1 MANQKELAKLAGVSA
16 GTVSNV
22 ISGSKGVSDKAR
34 RKVLE
39 AIRKLNYRPNLIA
52 RSLKTNRTNT
62 LGIIV
67 PTITVSFFPKIIRGA
82 ESMARKHGYSLIVL
96 ESFGDE
102 AREQE
107 LISLLDAQR
116 VDGLLLV
123 LATGLWRKKSDY
135 AEHQL
140 GFPIVCVDRVPTGL
154 KVDSVGVDGR
164 AAAEIGV
171 AHLLH
176 MGHRTIATIVGP
188 LSLPSERERLEGY
201 QQALEKRGI
210 KPKNSLIREIRD
222 GSAEVQQASLDCFLR
237 SKERPSALFTSNGVI
252 ALEALRGLYEAGMRT
267 PDDFAF
273 VTIDD
278 IAPAEFFE
286 PAITCVVQ
294 PAIEIGQLAAELL
307 VERITKG
314 DAQGKHRKILLP
326 PKLVVR
332 ASSISKLASN

>member
-1 MANQKELAKLAGVSA
+1 MANQKEVAKLAGVAA

-96 ESFGDE
+96 ESFGEE
-102 AREQE
+102 AREEE
-107 LISLLDAQR
+107 LISLLEAQR

-123 LATGLWRKKSDY
+123 LATGTWRKKSDY
-135 AEHQL
+135 SEHRPC
-140 GFPIVCVDRVPTGL
+140 FPIVCVDRVPTGL

-164 AAAEIGV
+164 AAAEIAV

-176 MGHRTIATIVGP
+176 MGHRKIAAIVGP

-201 QQALEKRGI
+201 QQALEKKGI
-210 KPKNSLIREIRD
+210 KPKPSLFREIND
-222 GSAEVQQASLDCFLR
+222 GDSEVQQASLDLLLR
-237 SKERPSALFTSNGVI
+237 SEDKPSALFTSNGVI

-267 PDDFAF
+267 PEDFAF

-314 DAQGKHRKILLP
+314 DAQSKHRKILLP

-332 ASSISKLASN
+332 ASSISKLAAN